1 MGRIAYRAVVATQ
14 IAAIIALAAFVVHTL
29 VPDGAAVSKFFDYR
43 IYYAIVIAAAL
54 LAVARAVLV
63 PLHRR
68 AWIALAIAV
77 TSFSTA
83 EFVWL
88 ALYAHDADPP
98 FPSIADAFYLGF
110 YPASYAGLILL
121 FRSRMTSLT
130 PGVWVDGVTAALAA
144 GALGSAVV
152 VEAVLGSVEGSPSS
166 VVATNLAYPIGDV
179 LLLSL
184 VVGAFTLTR
193 WRPGRVWL
201 LLGASL
207 AVSALADSIYLY
219 ATATGSYREGTL
231 LDAAWPA
238 GLLLIACAGWQDV
251 GRPRPVNVAGRT
263 FLGVPAACGAI
274 AVGVLVVDHFQRVNL
289 LAIVLAT
296 LTLAGVLARLAVT
309 FRENRQLLRRASNE
323 AVTDELTTLGNRRRL
338 IADLDEVLALAT
350 SERPWLLAIYDLDGF
365 KSYNDAFGHPAGDA
379 LLIRLGRKLEG
390 VPGPGGGVYR
400 LGGDEFCLLGPLGTE
415 GAGRLLDLSVEAL
428 SERGEGFDVTSS
440 FGAVILPEDADDV
453 SEALRRADERLYV
466 QKRGKRS
473 TRDRP
478 REVLLQALYERE
490 PDLHSHV
497 HDVAALAG
505 EVGLMLGLNDVELDE
520 LQQAAMLHDIGKI
533 AIPDEILHKPG
544 PLDDGEWEFV
554 KRHTLV
560 GERIL
565 GASPALQRVG
575 RIVRASH
582 ERWDGAGYP
591 DALAGNE
598 IPLAARIVF
607 ACDAFAAMTAD
618 RTYREA
624 MSEVDALAE
633 LERGAGAQF
642 DANVVSVLVKAVRTR
657 SRSAAA

>member
-1 MGRIAYRAVVATQ
+1 M
-14 IAAIIALAAFVVHTL
+14 
-29 VPDGAAVSKFFDYR
+29 
-43 IYYAIVIAAAL
+43 
-54 LAVARAVLV
+54 
-63 PLHRR
+63 
-68 AWIALAIAV
+68 
-77 TSFSTA
+77 TA
-83 EFVWL
+83 
-88 ALYAHDADPP
+88 
-98 FPSIADAFYLGF
+98 
-110 YPASYAGLILL
+110 
-121 FRSRMTSLT
+121 LT
-130 PGVWVDGVTAALAA
+130 PGVWVDGATAALAA

-400 LGGDEFCLLGPLGTE
+400 LGGDEFCLLAPLGS
-415 GAGRLLDLSVEAL
+415 R
-428 SERGEGFDVTSS
+428 ER
-440 FGAVILPEDADDV
+440 
-453 SEALRRADERLYV
+453 
-466 QKRGKRS
+466 
-473 TRDRP
+473 RP
-478 REVLLQALYERE
+478 
-490 PDLHSHV
+490 
-497 HDVAALAG
+497 
-505 EVGLMLGLNDVELDE
+505 
-520 LQQAAMLHDIGKI
+520 
-533 AIPDEILHKPG
+533 
-544 PLDDGEWEFV
+544 
-554 KRHTLV
+554 
-560 GERIL
+560 
-565 GASPALQRVG
+565 PARP
-575 RIVRASH
+575 VR
-582 ERWDGAGYP
+582 
-591 DALAGNE
+591 
-598 IPLAARIVF
+598 
-607 ACDAFAAMTAD
+607 
-618 RTYREA
+618 
-624 MSEVDALAE
+624 
-633 LERGAGAQF
+633 RGAQRAG
-642 DANVVSVLVKAVRTR
+642 
-657 SRSAAA
+657 

>member
-1 MGRIAYRAVVATQ
+1 MQRGR
-14 IAAIIALAAFVVHTL
+14 
-29 VPDGAAVSKFFDYR
+29 
-43 IYYAIVIAAAL
+43 
-54 LAVARAVLV
+54 
-63 PLHRR
+63 
-68 AWIALAIAV
+68 
-77 TSFSTA
+77 
-83 EFVWL
+83 
-88 ALYAHDADPP
+88 
-98 FPSIADAFYLGF
+98 
-110 YPASYAGLILL
+110 
-121 FRSRMTSLT
+121 
-130 PGVWVDGVTAALAA
+130 
-144 GALGSAVV
+144 
-152 VEAVLGSVEGSPSS
+152 
-166 VVATNLAYPIGDV
+166 
-179 LLLSL
+179 
-184 VVGAFTLTR
+184 
-193 WRPGRVWL
+193 
-201 LLGASL
+201 
-207 AVSALADSIYLY
+207 
-219 ATATGSYREGTL
+219 
-231 LDAAWPA
+231 A
-238 GLLLIACAGWQDV
+238 GLLLIASAGWQDV

-379 LLIRLGRKLEG
+379 LLIRLGRKLDG

-400 LGGDEFCLLGPLGTE
+400 LGGDEFCLLGPLGAE

-533 AIPDEILHKPG
+533 AIPDEILHNP
-544 PLDDGEWEFV
+544 D
-554 KRHTLV
+554 RSTT
-560 GERIL
+560 
-565 GASPALQRVG
+565 ASG
-575 RIVRASH
+575 S
-582 ERWDGAGYP
+582 
-591 DALAGNE
+591 
-598 IPLAARIVF
+598 
-607 ACDAFAAMTAD
+607 
-618 RTYREA
+618 
-624 MSEVDALAE
+624 S
-633 LERGAGAQF
+633 
-642 DANVVSVLVKAVRTR
+642 
-657 SRSAAA
+657 